1 MATKSFGIKELN
13 LLSSSGTPTLTSS
26 SNLNLTANTVAI
38 TGNLTVSGTVNGGS
52 ITGGVTVQDEGSAL
66 STSATTLNFV
76 GSGVAASGT
85 GATKTIT
92 INTGSGGISLANGAN
107 NRVITSNNA
116 NDLNGEANL
125 TFNGSNLAC
134 SGTINNVLIGIGG
147 NSSSTNNV
155 VFGNITTGSTVGDF
169 NVLIGYQSG
178 HSNAGTFSSNVAI
191 GYRAQIVGSGIRN
204 ISLGYYSGKSGNSTI
219 SIGQY
224 AGRSTEGQSI
234 ENIFIGKNVGTAF
247 TGGKYNIGLGANS
260 LYSLI
265 ENDDVQS
272 KHGHIA
278 IGYSSM
284 YNYSTVDY
292 AGNTNENAGQNIAI
306 GGLALSEGKLGGS
319 NIAIGELALAYLN
332 MGSSIASSAGS
343 GNVAIG
349 DEAGRG
355 SYQGAYSASD
365 TWEGSYNTCVG
376 SNAGQHLKDQASNN
390 TIIGQQAA
398 TFLTTGSTNTC
409 LGSSAGKGTYYIG
422 TGSNNLCL
430 GTASEPSANNVSN
443 EITLGNANITKFRI
457 PGINVVLKDN
467 GGTPT
472 QGHVLT
478 VDASGEAGF
487 AAASGGGGSLT
498 SDAQRNTVGGTN
510 AGDSFSGTDA
520 TDNTF
525 IGYDAGTSYT
535 TGDQSV
541 IIGSKAG
548 VNANGLG
555 NVFIGYYAGYDNQN
569 GERNTLTGWYSG
581 ENLTSGSFNTAYGA
595 NSLDQCQTGGDNC
608 VFGYT
613 AAKKCSGSYNTV
625 LGRSAGLDMTSANS
639 NVIVGN
645 RAAFSISSASDNV
658 IIGDRAA
665 FSSLSTG
672 SNNTIIGHDAS
683 SSSSSVSNEIT
694 LGDTNISTLRC
705 NVQTISSLSD
715 ARDKTDIVDIPTG
728 LDFLN
733 DLRPVKF
740 KWQTRDGNG
749 KDGSISAGFLAQ
761 DLQKTQKESSAEFL
775 NLVMDNNPD
784 RLEAR
789 EGQLI
794 PVLVKAIQELSAKN
808 DALEARI
815 KTLEG

>member
-107 NRVITSNNA
+107 NRVITSDNA

-134 SGTINNVLIGIGG
+134 SGTINNVLIGVGANASATDNI
-147 NSSSTNNV
+147 V
-155 VFGNITTGSTVGDF
+155 LGNITTNSSIGNR
-169 NVLIGYQSG
+169 NVLIGLQAGQGATGSTNIGIGWRAMLGASG
-178 HSNAGTFSSNVAI
+178 SFSIGIGQNAGNN
-191 GYRAQIVGSGIRN
+191 GGIRN
-204 ISLGYYSGKSGNSTI
+204 ISMGH
-219 SIGQY
+219 Y
-224 AGRSTEGQSI
+224 AGSNSLVATTD
-234 ENIFIGKNVGTAF
+234 NIFIGGYVGTSC
-247 TGGKYNIGLGANS
+247 TGGRYNIGLGRDS
-260 LYSLI
+260 LYYLE
-265 ENDDVQS
+265 ENNTTQS
-272 KHGHIA
+272 AHGHIA
-278 IGYSSM
+278 IGHSAM
-284 YNYSTVDY
+284 YHYKTGTNNREFAY
-292 AGNTNENAGQNIAI
+292 GNVAI
-306 GGLALSEGKLGGS
+306 GGLALSEGIMGGS
-319 NIAIGELALAYLN
+319 NVAIGEKALRYLN
-332 MGSSIASSAGS
+332 MNLNETSSSPGV

-349 DEAGRG
+349 HEAAAGGYVG
-355 SYQGAYSASD
+355 SLDAD
-365 TWEGSYNTCVG
+365 TFDGSYNTCIG
-376 SNAGQHLKDQASNN
+376 FNAAGNIKGGATAN

-398 TFLTTGSTNTC
+398 TFLSTGGSNTC

-430 GTASEPSANNVSN
+430 GTASDPSANNVSN
-443 EITLGNANITKFRI
+443 EITLGNSSI
-457 PGINVVLKDN
+457 
-467 GGTPT
+467 
-472 QGHVLT
+472 
-478 VDASGEAGF
+478 AS
-487 AAASGGGGSLT
+487 
-498 SDAQRNTVGGTN
+498 
-510 AGDSFSGTDA
+510 
-520 TDNTF
+520 
-525 IGYDAGTSYT
+525 
-535 TGDQSV
+535 
-541 IIGSKAG
+541 
-548 VNANGLG
+548 
-555 NVFIGYYAGYDNQN
+555 
-569 GERNTLTGWYSG
+569 
-581 ENLTSGSFNTAYGA
+581 
-595 NSLDQCQTGGDNC
+595 
-608 VFGYT
+608 
-613 AAKKCSGSYNTV
+613 
-625 LGRSAGLDMTSANS
+625 
-639 NVIVGN
+639 
-645 RAAFSISSASDNV
+645 
-658 IIGDRAA
+658 
-665 FSSLSTG
+665 
-672 SNNTIIGHDAS
+672 
-683 SSSSSVSNEIT
+683 
-694 LGDTNISTLRC
+694 LRC

-728 LDFLN
+728 LYFLN
-733 DLRPVKF
+733 NLRPVKF

>member
-92 INTGSGGISLANGAN
+92 INTGSGGLSLTNGAS

-134 SGTINNVLIGIGG
+134 NATINNVLIGIGG

-155 VFGNITTGSTVGDF
+155 VFGNINTGSTVGDY

-178 HSNAGTFSSNVAI
+178 HSNTGTFSTNVAI
-191 GYRAQIVGSGIRN
+191 GYRAQIGGSGIRN
-204 ISLGYYSGKSGNSTI
+204 ISLGYQAGKSGTNTI
-219 SIGQY
+219 CIGQF
-224 AGRSTEGQSI
+224 AGTNTESQSI
-234 ENIFIGKNVGTAF
+234 ENIFIGKNVGFAF

-265 ENDDVQS
+265 ENDDAQS

-292 AGNTNENAGQNIAI
+292 AGNTNENAFQNIAI

-355 SYQGAYSASD
+355 SYQGAYSESD
-365 TWEGSYNTCVG
+365 TWEGSFNTCVG
-376 SNAGQHLKDQASNN
+376 WHAGQHLKDQASNN
-390 TIIGQQAA
+390 TIIGQSAA
-398 TFLTTGSTNTC
+398 TSLNTGSSNTC

-430 GTASEPSANNVSN
+430 GTASVPSANNVSN
-443 EITLGNANITKFRI
+443 EITLGNSNI
-457 PGINVVLKDN
+457 
-467 GGTPT
+467 
-472 QGHVLT
+472 
-478 VDASGEAGF
+478 AS
-487 AAASGGGGSLT
+487 
-498 SDAQRNTVGGTN
+498 
-510 AGDSFSGTDA
+510 
-520 TDNTF
+520 
-525 IGYDAGTSYT
+525 
-535 TGDQSV
+535 
-541 IIGSKAG
+541 
-548 VNANGLG
+548 
-555 NVFIGYYAGYDNQN
+555 
-569 GERNTLTGWYSG
+569 
-581 ENLTSGSFNTAYGA
+581 
-595 NSLDQCQTGGDNC
+595 
-608 VFGYT
+608 
-613 AAKKCSGSYNTV
+613 
-625 LGRSAGLDMTSANS
+625 
-639 NVIVGN
+639 
-645 RAAFSISSASDNV
+645 
-658 IIGDRAA
+658 
-665 FSSLSTG
+665 
-672 SNNTIIGHDAS
+672 
-683 SSSSSVSNEIT
+683 
-694 LGDTNISTLRC
+694 LRC

-784 RLEAR
+784 RLETK

-794 PVLVKAIQELSAKN
+794 PVLVKAIQELSEKN